1 MYSGF
6 DGLPALTGSWRHV
19 LRDRDTV
26 ERPGVFVDQGT
37 SWKIEVF
44 GASLE
49 LAPKTLEGY
58 TRDVRQF
65 AQWAARGGATGPAD
79 VDLSMLRRYLAYLR
93 TIGRAPRT
101 MSRAAASLRRYF
113 AWAESNALVD
123 ADPSLA
129 LRAPSGG
136 SRLPRVLRADELHQ
150 ILDEPASGHDGQG
163 APPERELRDR
173 TIMEVLYGSGL
184 RVSEL
189 CGIRIGDVDL
199 ARARLTV
206 WGKGSKQRVV
216 PLSQPSVELLD
227 AWLRRGRARHLES
240 VSVSDPVSPDDPGPR
255 REPSP
260 VRAHGVT
267 VESGLS
273 ADESGLSTADRVF
286 HNQRGNPLTPRD
298 VRRILDRRSPV
309 PTHPHALRH
318 SFATHLLDGGADL
331 RVVQEL
337 LGHSD
342 LSTTQIYTH
351 VSRERLQSVY
361 AATHPRAN

>member
-1 MYSGF
+1 ME
-6 DGLPALTGSWRHV
+6 P
-19 LRDRDTV
+19 
-26 ERPGVFVDQGT
+26 GT
-37 SWKIEVF
+37 SWNVEVF
-44 GASLE
+44 EASLE
-49 LAPKTLEGY
+49 LAPKTLEVY

-65 AQWAARGGATGPAD
+65 AQWAQRGGASGPAD

-93 TIGRAPRT
+93 TVGRAPRT

-113 AWAESNALVD
+113 AWAESNALVT

-136 SRLPRVLRADELHQ
+136 SRLPRVLGADELHQ
-150 ILDEPASGHDGQG
+150 ILDEPAPVPNCEE

-173 TIMEVLYGSGL
+173 SIMEVLYGSGL

-189 CGIRIGDVDL
+189 CGLRIGDVDL
-199 ARARLTV
+199 GRARLTV

-216 PLSQPSVELLD
+216 PLSRPSVELLD
-227 AWLRRGRARHLES
+227 AWLRWGRARHIES
-240 VSVSDPVSPDDPGPR
+240 VSGGDPTSPDDAHR
-255 REPSP
+255 DREPP
-260 VRAHGVT
+260 RVHTHGDT
-267 VESGLS
+267 
-273 ADESGLSTADRVF
+273 DERLF

>member
-1 MYSGF
+1 MEQG
-6 DGLPALTGSWRHV
+6 ASWR
-19 LRDRDTV
+19 
-26 ERPGVFVDQGT
+26 
-37 SWKIEVF
+37 IEVF
-44 GASLE
+44 EDSLE
-49 LAPKTLEGY
+49 LAPKTLEVY

-65 AQWAARGGATGPAD
+65 TQWAARGGASCPAD

-93 TIGRAPRT
+93 TVGRAPRT

-113 AWAESNALVD
+113 AWAESYGLLAS
-123 ADPSLA
+123 DPSLA

-136 SRLPRVLRADELHQ
+136 SHLPRVLKADELHQ
-150 ILDEPASGHDGQG
+150 ILDEPVSDKDRPPV
-163 APPERELRDR
+163 PPERDLRDR

-189 CGIRIGDVDL
+189 CGIRTGDVDL
-199 ARARLTV
+199 GRSRLTV

-227 AWLRRGRARHLES
+227 AWLRWGRARHLES
-240 VSVSDPVSPDDPGPR
+240 VSGGENDASGFDSFQSDPSN
-255 REPSP
+255 
-260 VRAHGVT
+260 
-267 VESGLS
+267 
-273 ADESGLSTADRVF
+273 DERVF